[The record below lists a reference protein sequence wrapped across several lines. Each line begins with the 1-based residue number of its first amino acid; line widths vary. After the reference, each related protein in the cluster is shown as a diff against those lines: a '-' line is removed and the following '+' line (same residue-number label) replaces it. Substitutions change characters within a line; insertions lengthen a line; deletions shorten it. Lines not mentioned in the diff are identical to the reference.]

1 MSSQSFSF
9 SFFLFFFFSVM
20 GCLVSSS
27 LFFALEGE
35 EEKKKRSKNLLAA
48 AAGGFVTGVLG
59 QSDTQRNTKDNGN
72 DDEHNN
78 EQAPPLELATVASA
92 LDALVN
98 VLGSRL
104 EVVDGLLGVLL
115 RGVNDGLLLLDNGGE
130 FLVEDCELGEGLLD
144 ALQLVVSRADVAED
158 GACVAGAICAELEKM
173 SVSIES
179 LVSAEELILF

>member
-1 MSSQSFSF
+1 M
-9 SFFLFFFFSVM
+9 
-20 GCLVSSS
+20 
-27 LFFALEGE
+27 
-35 EEKKKRSKNLLAA
+35 AA